1 MDLGGLDEDDLRR
14 LEVLLRA
21 AREHDT
27 GFTLDARSM
36 PSGLHTF
43 LLIDVQH
50 TRKGP
55 THHWWLGAE
64 PPCGTHP
71 DPEAACQ
78 VLRSFRDD
86 EDPFATYDGDSLE
99 VEMGPAHA
107 TVRGFWRGRWHEGG
121 FDQNNSGADISW
133 GRLGAVLEP

>member
-1 MDLGGLDEDDLRR
+1 
-14 LEVLLRA
+14 
-21 AREHDT
+21 
-27 GFTLDARSM
+27 M

-71 DPEAACQ
+71 EPEAACQ
-78 VLRSFRDD
+78 VLRSFRDNR
-86 EDPFATYDGDSLE
+86 ARVLA
-99 VEMGPAHA
+99 GPLARGC
-107 TVRGFWRGRWHEGG
+107 VRAERQR
-121 FDQNNSGADISW
+121 
-133 GRLGAVLEP
+133 